1 MVTVSCS
8 GKLHAFALAEQLE
21 KNKQLDAFYTTYAYQ
36 KNTFF
41 RKYVKRIDKEIIPVN
56 KIHTNI
62 PLAFPIKLMNDKVY
76 IWNNIYDKWVA
87 GKIAKSNSKVFI
99 GWSGMSLHS
108 IRTAKKKGIK
118 TIVERGSSHILF
130 QDRIL
135 KEEYKK
141 FGIDFS
147 VHPVVIEKELREYEE
162 ADYISVPSYFVKNS
176 FIEYGVNENKIY
188 MNPYGAGGFFK
199 PNKEKEINA
208 NKKFTIVYLGTLSVR
223 KGLIYLFEALKN
235 LQIPEDSY
243 EVLFVGKV
251 DEILKPQ
258 INSFS
263 KNNWKFLGHVNFYEL
278 QPILAVCD
286 VAVHPSLEEG
296 LSMGIPQMMSCG
308 VPVIATTNTGGENII
323 KNGENGFIVPI
334 RDGIAINENIT
345 YLFNNRRALE
355 IMKVKAI
362 DSVNTGFTWD
372 DYGNRYAEFINS
384 IVLK

>member
-21 KNKQLDAFYTTYAYQ
+21 KNKLLDSFFTTYAYQ
-36 KNTFF
+36 KNTYL
-41 RKYVKRIDKEIIPVN
+41 RKYVKRIDKEEISVN

-76 IWNNIYDKWVA
+76 IWNNWYDKWVA
-87 GKIAKSNSKVFI
+87 SKISKSNSKVFI

-108 IRTAKKKGIK
+108 IRSAKKKGIK

-130 QDRIL
+130 QDKIL
-135 KEEYKK
+135 KEEYLK
-141 FGIDFS
+141 FGKDFS
-147 VHPVVIEKELREYEE
+147 VHPVVIEKELKEYEE

-176 FIEYGVNENKIY
+176 FIKYGVNEKKLI
-188 MNPYGAGGFFK
+188 MNPYGVGSFFK
-199 PNKEKEINA
+199 PLDKNQSSI

-223 KGLIYLFEALKN
+223 KGLIYLFEALNN

-251 DEILKPQ
+251 DEILRNR
-258 INSFS
+258 INSE
-263 KNNWKFLGHVNFYEL
+263 KNSNWKFLGHINFYEL
-278 QPILAVCD
+278 QSILAVCD

-323 KNGENGFIVPI
+323 NNGENGFIVPI
-334 RDGIAINENIT
+334 RDSIAIKEKIT
-345 YLFNNRRALE
+345 YLFNNKTALD
-355 IMKVKAI
+355 IMKRKAI
-362 DSVNTGFTWD
+362 DSVNAGFKWD
-372 DYGNRYAEFINS
+372 DYGNRYMEFINK
-384 IVLK
+384 IV

>member
-21 KNKQLDAFYTTYAYQ
+21 QNRQLTSFYTTYAYQ

-41 RKYVKRIDKEIIPVN
+41 SKFVKRIDKENIPIN

-62 PLAFPIKLMNDKVY
+62 PLAFPIKLMNDKVH
-76 IWNNIYDKWVA
+76 IWNNMYDKWVA
-87 GKIAKSNSKVFI
+87 SKITNSKSKIFI

-108 IRTAKKKGIK
+108 IRTAKKIGMS

-130 QDRIL
+130 QDKIL

-147 VHPVVIEKELREYEE
+147 VHPVVIEKELKEYEE

-176 FIEYGVNENKIY
+176 FIEYGVNENKIF
-188 MNPYGAGGFFK
+188 MNPYGAGSFFK
-199 PNKEKEINA
+199 PNENSTIS
-208 NKKFTIVYLGTLSVR
+208 KKFTILYLGSLSVR
-223 KGLIYLFEALKN
+223 KGLVYLFEALN
-235 LQIPEDSY
+235 SLQMPEESY
-243 EVLFVGKV
+243 EILFLGKV
-251 DEILKPQ
+251 DEILKPT
-258 INSFS
+258 ID
-263 KNNWKFLGHVNFYEL
+263 KLKKKNWKFMGHVNFYEL
-278 QPILAVCD
+278 QPILAGCD

-323 KNGENGFIVPI
+323 KNEENGFIVPI
-334 RDGIAINENIT
+334 RDSEIIKDKLT
-345 YLFNNRRALE
+345 YLYNNKEVLE
-355 IMKVKAI
+355 LMKNKAVE
-362 DSVNTGFTWD
+362 SVIKGFTWD
-372 DYGNRYAEFINS
+372 DYGNRYAEFINK
-384 IVLK
+384 IGN

>member
-21 KNKQLDAFYTTYAYQ
+21 KNKLLDSFFTTSAYQ
-36 KNTFF
+36 KNTYL
-41 RKYVKRIDKEIIPVN
+41 RKYVKRIDKEEISVN

-76 IWNNIYDKWVA
+76 IWNNWYDKWVA
-87 GKIAKSNSKVFI
+87 SKISKSNSKVFI

-108 IRTAKKKGIK
+108 IRSAKKKGIK

-130 QDRIL
+130 QDKIL
-135 KEEYKK
+135 KEEYLK
-141 FGIDFS
+141 FGKDFS
-147 VHPVVIEKELREYEE
+147 VHPVVIEKELKEYEE

-176 FIEYGVNENKIY
+176 FIKYGVNEKKLI
-188 MNPYGAGGFFK
+188 MNPYGVGSFFK
-199 PNKEKEINA
+199 PLDKNQSSI

-223 KGLIYLFEALKN
+223 KGLIYLFEALNN

-251 DEILKPQ
+251 DEILRNR
-258 INSFS
+258 INSE
-263 KNNWKFLGHVNFYEL
+263 KNSNWKFLGHINFYEL
-278 QPILAVCD
+278 QSILAVCD

-323 KNGENGFIVPI
+323 NNGENGFIVPI
-334 RDGIAINENIT
+334 RDSIAIKEKIT
-345 YLFNNRRALE
+345 YLFNNKTALD
-355 IMKVKAI
+355 IMKRKAI
-362 DSVNTGFTWD
+362 DSVNAGFKWD
-372 DYGNRYAEFINS
+372 DYGNRYMEFINK
-384 IVLK
+384 IV